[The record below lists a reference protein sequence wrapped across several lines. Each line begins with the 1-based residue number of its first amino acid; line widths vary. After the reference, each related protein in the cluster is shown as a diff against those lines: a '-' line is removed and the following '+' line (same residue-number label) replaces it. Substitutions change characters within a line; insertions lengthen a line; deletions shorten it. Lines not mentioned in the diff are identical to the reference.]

1 MVAVLAGLVAIFVSF
16 DLPRVDANLL
26 LAAGASFQLAH
37 ALAIL
42 GLAALGWPRDH
53 VAWLF
58 FYGIL
63 LFSGSPTCGRWAPG
77 RQCWSRAR
85 RALSCCCSAGSP
97 WPGRRSSARA
107 RRGPTGADPWRPLT
121 AVKL

>member
-1 MVAVLAGLVAIFVSF
+1 MPTCCSPPA
-16 DLPRVDANLL
+16 P
-26 LAAGASFQLAH
+26 SFQLAH

-63 LFSGSPTCGRWAPG
+63 LFSGSLYMRALGAAQPVLVLAALGALLLLLGWLALA
-77 RQCWSRAR
+77 WSSLISSRA
-85 RALSCCCSAGSP
+85 
-97 WPGRRSSARA
+97 
-107 RRGPTGADPWRPLT
+107 
-121 AVKL
+121 

>member
-1 MVAVLAGLVAIFVSF
+1 MHRRAWLGVAAQNATVAVLAGLVAIFVAF

-63 LFSGSPTCGRWAPG
+63 LFSGSLYMRALGAGQPVLILGALGALLLVIGWLALA
-77 RQCWSRAR
+77 WSSLISSRA
-85 RALSCCCSAGSP
+85 
-97 WPGRRSSARA
+97 
-107 RRGPTGADPWRPLT
+107 
-121 AVKL
+121 